1 MDMTR
6 FYLAAKNFVP
16 AFAVRRW
23 KDLIRYGD
31 LEMNA
36 DVFSG
41 MILFYTILLCVAAVF
56 VSVALG
62 FPVQWIAGAGVMV
75 PVFFL
80 VLVDTLV
87 RIIADSRARICESSF
102 PDVLVLMSSNI
113 KSGLTPDR
121 ALQHSIRSE
130 FGPLAKELQHAARRA
145 SSGLDFGR
153 VLMEVTHRI
162 KSTVIE
168 GSIRLIVEGMTGGG
182 ELSSLLDETA
192 HDIKNMELIRSEVRA
207 QIRTYSVF
215 IFFAAVFGAPVL
227 FSVSL
232 YLVNMLKIINPTD
245 MTNIPR
251 EAVRNLPFM
260 TMKPPSYGTEFL
272 TMYVMANM
280 VVISVFAGLLIGLI
294 EQGNELRGARY
305 IPILLTLSVG
315 IFYFTNFV
323 VQNMSGTVIG
333 MGR

>member
-1 MDMTR
+1 M
-6 FYLAAKNFVP
+6 AAKNFVP
-16 AFAVRRW
+16 PFLVKRW
-23 KDLIRYGD
+23 RDLIRFGD

-41 MILFYTILLCVAAVF
+41 MILFYSCLLSVAAF
-56 VSVALG
+56 FVALALKL
-62 FPVQWIAGAGVMV
+62 PLLQVLGAFVVV

-80 VLVDTLV
+80 VISDMVI
-87 RIIADSRARICESSF
+87 RIIADSRARICEESF
-102 PDVLVLMSSNI
+102 PDVLILMSSNI
-113 KSGLTPDR
+113 KAGLTPDR
-121 ALQHSIRSE
+121 ALQYSIRSE
-130 FGPLAKELQHAARRA
+130 FGPLALELQHAARRA
-145 SSGLDFGR
+145 STGLDFGR

-162 KSTVIE
+162 KSTLIE
-168 GSIRLIVEGMTGGG
+168 GSIRLIVEGMVGGG
-182 ELSSLLDETA
+182 ELSSLLEETA

-215 IFFAAVFGAPVL
+215 IFFAAVIGAPVL

-232 YLVNMLKIINPTD
+232 YLVNMLKIINPIDVT
-245 MTNIPR
+245 TLPR

-272 TMYVMANM
+272 MLYVMANM

-294 EQGNELRGARY
+294 EQGNELRGAQY
-305 IPILLTLSVG
+305 IPLLLSLSIG

-323 VQNMSGTVIG
+323 VQNLSGTVIG